1 MAILRAL
8 WGNQACFADGTDQV
22 SYQQRPGWPSLQTPL
37 YVPTRWIWNKKI
49 SKKCYRF
56 GGKNRWI
63 SSKFGNSWKDV
74 MCYTFS
80 TISLISENVL
90 LDIIFGS
97 VCTTF
102 CIAWAATWPSVLWP
116 HPIFVLF
123 YFTSNL
129 VKWIQPSCWQ
139 GKIFMTFFCV
149 WPTNLSFLNGF
160 SKNIAISAAV
170 ILAHW
175 SATIMTPLGKIN
187 KPCNDL
193 LSEHF
198 GT

>member
-1 MAILRAL
+1 MAVAILRAL

-102 CIAWAATWPSVLWP
+102 CIGWAATWPSVLWP
-116 HPIFVLF
+116 HPILF
-123 YFTSNL
+123 FYVSLQTWSSGFNHLVSEGKCLKIEISNNW
-129 VKWIQPSCWQ
+129 KY
-139 GKIFMTFFCV
+139 
-149 WPTNLSFLNGF
+149 
-160 SKNIAISAAV
+160 IS
-170 ILAHW
+170 
-175 SATIMTPLGKIN
+175 
-187 KPCNDL
+187 
-193 LSEHF
+193 
-198 GT
+198 